1 MKSKLPAQG
10 IRMLVSALVLFL
22 LHGNIAFAQN
32 ATLNGKVTGDGQAIS
47 GATLTLVELDRKA
60 GTDATGSFSFSG
72 VAAGSYTLIVSFL
85 GYETYRETIR
95 VSENMSPLSIN
106 LQASSSE
113 DIGEITVVGYASV
126 QRKDLTG
133 AVTKVS
139 EKDFNQGPFTAPDQL
154 IQGKAPGVQMINNSG
169 QPGGETTVRIRGN
182 SAVTG
187 NGQPLYVVDGIALD
201 GRSPRPSRS
210 AAVGATPG
218 GNPLVFLNTSD
229 IESMEILKDAS
240 ATAIYGARA
249 AYGVVLI
256 NTKRGKAGDLQV
268 NVNASTGVSSLMRR
282 LDILDANQ
290 FRGALNSYGITGGD
304 LGADVDAMG
313 AITRNAIIQDYA
325 VSMSGGTEDA
335 KFRASIGYQDQEGIL
350 IKSGF
355 KKVAASVNGNFRMLE
370 SKKLGLDLGLIGTQ
384 TNEQLAA
391 VTTDAGFEGSLVG
404 QALNWNPTERLYNED
419 GSLNIKYGTSIIN
432 PLGMAEANNDHA
444 RVTTVIGSVS
454 PYYKFNDWLEYRVL
468 GAVNYSSG
476 IRRASTR
483 SWINIPG
490 IVADQDG
497 GTLGGEASYANN
509 ELLTSQLTHTLT
521 FNREIADKLN
531 LNAVI
536 GYEYMNF
543 TYKGMDFR
551 GINYGDIDIDYTD
564 ALQAG
569 SSGNRTVNSFNDP
582 TTELQS
588 YFFRAIFNYDS
599 RYLLTATIRRDGS
612 TKFGANNKYGNFP
625 SFSAAW
631 NIRNESFMQD
641 VEWLSELRLR
651 AGWGRTGNQEFPAG
665 SAINRYGF
673 INDNAVRP
681 INNGNQDLRWQS
693 DEQLNIGLDF
703 GLFGTKLTGSIDVF
717 DKKTT
722 DLLYPTIPL
731 YPNAPDAP
739 IIWSNLD
746 GEIRNRGV
754 EFGLHSNVIQKENLT
769 WNIGANLTLLKNEVN
784 NMNNVILTGALSGQG
799 VSGAT
804 VQVIQAGLPMFA
816 IMTREYTGLSP
827 EGFSTYTDDGF
838 TMLYMG
844 NPNPSALIGFST
856 DVAYKRFTFSANF
869 NGMLG
874 QDIYNNTAN
883 TVLPITNLGG
893 FRNIAAG
900 LLDSPIQESLT
911 NSAAPS
917 SRFIENGSYLKLA
930 NATIGYRVG
939 NIGASL
945 KNLNIFFNGTNLLLF
960 TKYSGFDPEVNT
972 AKGVGNTGSAGIDYI
987 GYPPVRTFNLG
998 VNFSL

>member
-1 MKSKLPAQG
+1 MRQKLPAKG
-10 IRMLVSALVLFL
+10 MRALFSVMALFL
-22 LHGNIAFAQN
+22 LFGNIAYAQ
-32 ATLNGKVTGDGQAIS
+32 TTMLNGRVRGDGQPIS
-47 GATLTLVELDRKA
+47 GATLTIVELEQTA
-60 GTDATGSFSFSG
+60 GTDAGGTFSFSAVKPG
-72 VAAGSYTLIVSFL
+72 TYTLTVAFL
-85 GYETYRETIR
+85 GFETYREKIT
-95 VSENMSPLSIN
+95 VGEGMSPLNIN
-106 LQASSSE
+106 LQPSDGE

-187 NGQPLYVVDGIALD
+187 AGQPLYVVDGIALD

-210 AAVGATPG
+210 AAVGSTPG
-218 GNPLVFLNTSD
+218 GNPLVFLNPSD

-256 NTKRGKAGDLQV
+256 NTKRGKAGPLQV
-268 NVNASTGVSSLMRR
+268 NVNASTGVASLMRR
-282 LDILDANQ
+282 IDILDANQ
-290 FRGALNSYGITGGD
+290 FRSALNSYGITGGD
-304 LGADVDAMG
+304 YGDNVDALG
-313 AITRNAIIQDYA
+313 AITRNGILQDYA

-335 KFRASIGYQDQEGIL
+335 KFRASVGYQDQQGIL
-350 IKSGF
+350 DKSGF
-355 KKVAASVNGNFRMLE
+355 KKIAASVNGNFRMLE

-391 VTTDAGFEGSLVG
+391 ITTDAGFEGSLVG
-404 QALNWNPTERLYNED
+404 QALNWNPTEPLYNED
-419 GSLNIKYGTSIIN
+419 GSLNIKYGTSVIN
-432 PLGMAEANNDHA
+432 PLGMSGANNDHA
-444 RVTTVIGSVS
+444 RVNTVIGSLS

-468 GAVNYSSG
+468 GSVNYSSG
-476 IRRASTR
+476 IRRASTK

-497 GTLGGEASYANN
+497 GALGGEASYANN
-509 ELLTSQLTHTLT
+509 ELLTTQLTHTLT

-531 LNAVI
+531 LNAVV

-543 TYKGMDFR
+543 MYRGMDFR

-569 SSGNRTVNSFNDP
+569 SSGNRRVNSFADP
-582 TTELQS
+582 NTELQS

-631 NIRNESFMQD
+631 NIRNETFMQD
-641 VEWLSELRLR
+641 VNWLSELRLR

-665 SAINRYGF
+665 AAVNRYGF
-673 INDNAVRP
+673 IDDNAIRP
-681 INNGNQDLRWQS
+681 INNRNLDLRWQS

-703 GLFGTKLTGSIDVF
+703 GFFGGRLSGTIDVF

-746 GEIRNRGV
+746 GRVRNRGV
-754 EFGLHSNVIQKENLT
+754 ELALLGNIIQKENLT
-769 WNIGANLTLLKNEVN
+769 WNIGGNLTLLKNEVS
-784 NMNNVILTGALSGQG
+784 NMNNVVLTGALSGQG

-804 VQVIQAGLPMFA
+804 VQVIQAGYPMFA
-816 IMTREYTGLSP
+816 MMTREYLGLNA

-838 TMLYMG
+838 SMLYMG
-844 NPNPSALIGFST
+844 NPNPSAIVGLST

-911 NSAAPS
+911 NSASPS

-939 NIGASL
+939 DIGASL

>member
-1 MKSKLPAQG
+1 MTPKLPFQG
-10 IRMLVSALVLFL
+10 IHLLLSALVLFL
-22 LHGNIAFAQN
+22 LHGNTAFAQN
-32 ATLNGKVTGDGQAIS
+32 ANLNGKVTSDGQPIS
-47 GATLTLVELDRKA
+47 GATLTLLELQRITS
-60 GTDATGSFSFSG
+60 TDGNGSFSFSG
-72 VAAGSYTLIVSFL
+72 IAAGSYTLTVSFL
-85 GYETYRETIR
+85 GFETYRETIR
-95 VSENMSPLSIN
+95 ISADMSPLNIN
-106 LQASSSE
+106 LHASSRE
-113 DIGEITVVGYASV
+113 DIGEVNVVGYASV
-126 QRKDLTG
+126 RRKDLTG
-133 AVTKVS
+133 AVTRVS

-187 NGQPLYVVDGIALD
+187 SGQPLYVIDGIALD
-201 GRSPRPSRS
+201 GRSPRPQRS
-210 AAVGATPG
+210 AAVGSSPG
-218 GNPLVFLNTSD
+218 GNPLVFLNPSD

-256 NTKRGKAGDLQV
+256 TTKRGKAGDLRV
-268 NVNASTGVSSLMRR
+268 DVNASTGIASLMRR
-282 LDILDANQ
+282 IDILDANQ
-290 FRGALNSYGITGGD
+290 FRNALSSYELIGGD
-304 LGADVDAMG
+304 LGNNVDAIG
-313 AITRNAIIQDYA
+313 AITRNAIIQNYA
-325 VSMSGGTEDA
+325 VSMSGGTDDA

-350 IKSGF
+350 LKSGF

-391 VTTDAGFEGSLVG
+391 VTTDAGFMGSLVG
-404 QALNWNPTERLYNED
+404 QALNWNPTEPLYNND

-432 PLGMAEANNDHA
+432 PLGMAESNNDLA
-444 RVTTVIGSVS
+444 RVSTVIGSVS

-468 GAVNYSSG
+468 GAVNYSTG

-490 IVADQDG
+490 IVADPNG
-497 GTLGGEASYANN
+497 GALGGEASYANN
-509 ELLTSQLTHTLT
+509 ELTTQQLTHTLT
-521 FNREIADKLN
+521 FNREIANKLN
-531 LNAVI
+531 LNAII

-543 TYKGMDFR
+543 MYKGMDFR

-569 SSGNRTVNSFNDP
+569 SSGNRIVNSFNDP

-588 YFFRAIFNYDS
+588 YFLRAILNYDS
-599 RYLLTATIRRDGS
+599 RYLLTATMRRDGS
-612 TKFGANNKYGNFP
+612 TKFGDNNRYGNFP

-641 VEWLSELRLR
+641 VAWLNELRLR

-681 INNGNQDLRWQS
+681 INNGNPNLRWQS
-693 DEQLNIGLDF
+693 DEQINIGFDF
-703 GLFGTKLTGSIDVF
+703 GIFGNKLSGSIDAF

-746 GEIRNRGV
+746 GRIRNRGI
-754 EFGLHSNVIQKENLT
+754 EFALHANIMQKEHLT
-769 WNIGANLTLLKNEVN
+769 WNMGANLTLLKNEVS

-804 VQVIQAGLPMFA
+804 VQVIQSGLPMFA
-816 IMTREYTGLSP
+816 MMTREYLGLDP
-827 EGFSTYTDDGF
+827 DGFSNYTDDGF
-838 TMLYMG
+838 SMLYVG
-844 NPNPSALIGFST
+844 NPNPTALIGFST
-856 DVAYKRFTFSANF
+856 DVAYKKFTFSANF
-869 NGMLG
+869 NGALG

-893 FRNIAAG
+893 FRNITAD
-900 LLDSPIQESLT
+900 LLKSPIQESLT

-917 SRFIENGSYLKLA
+917 SRFIENGSYIKLA
-930 NATIGYRVG
+930 NATIAYQVG
-939 NIGASL
+939 NIGASM

-972 AKGVGNTGSAGIDYI
+972 PKGLGNTGSAGIDYI
-987 GYPPVRTFNLG
+987 GYPPARTFNLG
-998 VNFSL
+998 VNFTL